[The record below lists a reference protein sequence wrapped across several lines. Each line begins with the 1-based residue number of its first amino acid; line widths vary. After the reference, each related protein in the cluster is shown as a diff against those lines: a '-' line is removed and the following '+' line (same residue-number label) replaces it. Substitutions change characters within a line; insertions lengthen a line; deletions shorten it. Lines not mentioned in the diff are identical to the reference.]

1 MTELETVAHAR
12 VVSGATVERLLC
24 HPRLPLVAGLD
35 TGRQAVHVWDWSTG
49 ELREVAAD
57 GGPVAAWHPTEPVLV
72 VAGHGRVERWTPGEV
87 SDVDGIPLTAA
98 YDDLAFSPDG
108 QTLWASPS
116 SAGGDDD
123 WESSDVIDLASG
135 AVGAGAGPRWDTG
148 VVGHPGGGLLMTF
161 ASDQGATIGLF
172 ARVEQGRLRFLER
185 ALILDCDGY
194 EAPIFSADGR
204 HLAIRGNSYDNSVEV
219 FELPSLHRVLA
230 TTLGEPSPGYPY
242 PREWLDQMNAWS
254 RHNLAF
260 AGGPGTLWIGT
271 PAGALVEAGL
281 DDQHAAAHEVVSGR
295 VTALAATATGELV
308 VAGEAGELLLV
319 SVPAGPAEVGS
330 TAEAVATAFLD
341 STAVL
346 PDGADL
352 WESLVMTNGSRTWT
366 AADFETVTTADA
378 ADPSWLR
385 IQAAV
390 NTAWDQQK

>member
-1 MTELETVAHAR
+1 M
-12 VVSGATVERLLC
+12 ERLLC

-35 TGRQAVHVWDWSTG
+35 PGRQAVHIWDWSTG
-49 ELREVAAD
+49 ELRELAAD
-57 GGPVAAWHPTEPVLV
+57 GGPVAAWHPTEPALM
-72 VAGHGRVERWTPGEV
+72 VAGHGRVERWAPAGV
-87 SDVDGIPLTAA
+87 ADVEGIPLTAA
-98 YDDLAFSPDG
+98 YHDLAFSPDG

-123 WESSDVIDLASG
+123 WESSDVIDLAAG
-135 AVGAGAGPRWDTG
+135 AVGAGAGPRWDTA

-172 ARVEQGRLRFLER
+172 ARAGSGRLRFLER

-194 EAPIFSADGR
+194 EAPVFSADGR

-219 FELPSLHRVLA
+219 FELPSLDRVLA
-230 TTLGEPSPGYPY
+230 TTLGDPSPGYPY
-242 PREWLDQMNAWS
+242 PQEWLDQMHAWS

-260 AGGPGTLWIGT
+260 AGAPGTLWIGT
-271 PAGALVEAGL
+271 PAGTLVEAGL
-281 DDQHAAAHEVVSGR
+281 DDQHAATHEVLTGR

-319 SVPAGPAEVGS
+319 SVHADPVEAGS

-341 STAVL
+341 STVDL

-366 AADFETVTTADA
+366 ASDVAETTTADQT
-378 ADPSWLR
+378 DPTWLQ
-385 IQAAV
+385 IQAAINNV
-390 NTAWDQQK
+390 RDGRGLRE